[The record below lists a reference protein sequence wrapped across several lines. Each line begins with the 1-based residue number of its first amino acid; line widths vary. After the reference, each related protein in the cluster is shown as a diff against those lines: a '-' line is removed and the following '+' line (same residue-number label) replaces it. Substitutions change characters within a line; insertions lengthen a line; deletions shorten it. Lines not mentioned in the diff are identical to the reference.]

1 MAVSVCPNVFG
12 ITFGGK
18 PDTTPLDAG
27 SRILPM
33 MYSGVWLP
41 AMFDRSGPTGLAP
54 TAPALWHAT
63 QAPFPTNTA

>member
-1 MAVSVCPNVFG
+1 MTPAGN
-12 ITFGGK
+12 
-18 PDTTPLDAG
+18 PDTVPLEAG

-41 AMFDRSGPTGLAP
+41 AMLDRSGPTGLAP

-63 QAPFPTNTA
+63 QAPLPVNTA